1 MTTVLPPAVLEVE
14 RERGIYGNTRI
25 ARDVSEFDH
34 NPAEALIPQI
44 PPQVSE
50 KTSERER
57 QGWLT
62 VSPYL
67 EPEHQLDLESINTP
81 NQLLA
86 LALTHLQAV
95 TPDYATVDYN
105 AAFNWEAVM
114 SQLKV
119 LSVAKGYRWKRQSF
133 YVVEFRSK
141 LKQDIDVDL
150 LFRLD
155 KESHAEAT
163 ASGGLLKYW
172 YGVADSE
179 RRNLATC
186 LWRSK
191 EDAVNGGRGPWHKQA
206 RAAIAQ
212 MYEMIDVHGLRLTIE
227 DDVEDWS
234 FGPYH

>member
-1 MTTVLPPAVLEVE
+1 MTTVLPPVALEVE
-14 RERGIYGNTRI
+14 RETRIYGKTLI
-25 ARDVSEFDH
+25 ARDVSESDH
-34 NPAEALIPQI
+34 NAAEALIPEI

-50 KTSERER
+50 KTFGRER

-67 EPEHQLDLESINTP
+67 EPEHQLDLESIDTP
-81 NQLLA
+81 NRLLA
-86 LALTHLQAV
+86 FALTHLQAA
-95 TPDYATVDYN
+95 TPHYATVDYN
-105 AAFNWEAVM
+105 AAFNWEDVM
-114 SQLKV
+114 SELKA
-119 LSVAKGYRWKRQSF
+119 LSAAEGYRWKRKSF

-172 YGVADSE
+172 YGVANSE

-206 RAAIAQ
+206 GAAIAQ